1 MEKNSI
7 EDFQKQKIELILL
20 RIKNNYYQKEEIL
33 EKVVEQIWDNS
44 IKKETPSQ

>member
-44 IKKETPSQ
+44 IKKETSSQ

>member
-44 IKKETPSQ
+44 IKKETSS